1 MEVSMSVVPMAREFQ
16 VPQERSLPARVVH
29 RLFGLTARVV
39 IWIGRELAVRRD
51 MRRLAEF
58 DDHML
63 HDIGI
68 ARADIEGSVRRGHD
82 GSGEGPDSHQP
93 NAAPKLIVLPGQS
106 CRF

>member
-1 MEVSMSVVPMAREFQ
+1 MSVIPMACEFRAAEEPIARLGTAPRLIGLARQAAAWIAREM
-16 VPQERSLPARVVH
+16 
-29 RLFGLTARVV
+29 T
-39 IWIGRELAVRRD
+39 IRRD

-68 ARADIEGSVRRGHD
+68 ARADIEGAVRRGHD
-82 GSGEGPDSHQP
+82 GSGDGDSRRPHGLP
-93 NAAPKLIVLPGQS
+93 TLMILPGQP